1 MKIADDPNRQSVTR
15 LDAFCLANDIG
26 TAQLADA
33 AGVSRQQIG
42 RMRYWDR
49 DLRIKMAKRVASG
62 ASRIMG
68 RTVRIA
74 ELFDLGEYG

>member
-1 MKIADDPNRQSVTR
+1 MSAADDPSGQSVTR
-15 LDAFCLANDIG
+15 LDAFCLANSIG
-26 TAQLADA
+26 TGELADA
-33 AGVSRQQIG
+33 AGVSRQQIA

-49 DLRIKMAKRVASG
+49 DLRIKMAKRVARG